1 MELNCKT
8 RGKRYGMVGNCP
20 SAFGNVNADILDAK
34 NVMVFKFDWDSYE
47 TSWDFKQNLLMGG
60 KR

>member
-1 MELNCKT
+1 
-8 RGKRYGMVGNCP
+8 MVGNCP